1 MEELER
7 KASDLLSSI
16 LIEKLSPKEIDEL
29 VKVLKD
35 NSKKITW

>member
-16 LIEKLSPKEIDEL
+16 LIEKLKPKEIDEL